1 MLQYKS
7 AKNGTVD
14 TRVEKRPTV
23 HHESIDHDY
32 VSKNILNALSFIV
45 YHWVKKIP
53 ALSFGDNFET
63 KCYIIIIVLEY
74 CNDFFGRLQFTSEF
88 KGEITVAFHLHFQI
102 TPKDCFLLLSV
113 YSSCHIHS
121 PTVGRAV
128 ASAPKIYALRPPPKK
143 LINTILAAIIL
154 RYA

>member
-45 YHWVKKIP
+45 YHWVKKYP
-53 ALSFGDNFET
+53 H
-63 KCYIIIIVLEY
+63 C
-74 CNDFFGRLQFTSEF
+74 
-88 KGEITVAFHLHFQI
+88 
-102 TPKDCFLLLSV
+102 LLV
-113 YSSCHIHS
+113 
-121 PTVGRAV
+121 
-128 ASAPKIYALRPPPKK
+128 
-143 LINTILAAIIL
+143 IIL
-154 RYA
+154 RRSAILL